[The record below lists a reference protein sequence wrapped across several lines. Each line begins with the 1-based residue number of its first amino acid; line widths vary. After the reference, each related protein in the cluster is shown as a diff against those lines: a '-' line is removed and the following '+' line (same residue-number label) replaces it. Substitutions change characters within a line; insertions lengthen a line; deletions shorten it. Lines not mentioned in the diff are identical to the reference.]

1 MKKIDE
7 VGRKELKE
15 AAEIVCDTKKFSGA
29 LVTGRNLDLEN
40 LWRC

>member
-7 VGRKELKE
+7 VGREELEE
-15 AAEIVCDTKKFSGA
+15 AAEIICDIDNFSGA

-40 LWRC
+40 MWRN